1 MEYIAIIGLGLCFIM
16 LGIYNIKGNISSIHW
31 YNRTKVT
38 TDDSFKYA
46 RFIGIGTVVIGSGMI
61 VTEVLKLIFDIEE
74 IAYLLIL
81 VVVVGL
87 IFILYAQ
94 IKYNKGLF

>member
-1 MEYIAIIGLGLCFIM
+1 MEYIAMIGLGLCFIA

-31 YNRTKVT
+31 YNRTRVT
-38 TDDSFKYA
+38 MDNAKKYA
-46 RFIGIGTVVIGSGMI
+46 KLIGIGTVVIGSSMI

-74 IAYLLIL
+74 ITYLLIL
-81 VVVVGL
+81 GVVVGL